1 MFFVFPL
8 FGFTITHFL
17 KSSSL
22 VLTFCFMEV
31 KLFFLLIALLVTL
44 SSSNSTSNIV
54 FESRTSVSGRSL
66 LSAKKQCEV
75 DFQSKNYTDLT
86 RQCRGPT
93 YPATECCAA
102 FKQFACPYAHQINDL
117 NTDCAKVMFSYITVH
132 GNYPLGLFASE
143 CKETKVGLVCPSSPR
158 VSAAPHH
165 TTLVVSAATAVLAF
179 LVFWF
184 NNEK

>member
-1 MFFVFPL
+1 MFYVVSL
-8 FGFTITHFL
+8 FSQICFRDNSDNL
-17 KSSSL
+17 LCSL
-22 VLTFCFMEV
+22 SVD
-31 KLFFLLIALLVTL
+31 
-44 SSSNSTSNIV
+44 IV

-165 TTLVVSAATAVLAF
+165 ITLVVSAATAVLAF
-179 LVFWF
+179 LVLV
-184 NNEK
+184 